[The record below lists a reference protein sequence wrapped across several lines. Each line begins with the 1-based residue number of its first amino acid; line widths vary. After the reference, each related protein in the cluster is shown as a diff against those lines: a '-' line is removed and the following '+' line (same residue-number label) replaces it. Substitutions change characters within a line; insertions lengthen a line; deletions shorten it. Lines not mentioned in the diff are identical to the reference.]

1 MLSLCPS
8 LQLWKT
14 WTNIY
19 VSTNIVSPEFIPS
32 VCVYPLH
39 PLLLGNS
46 SINAFP
52 RHQNIVGCFGFCAAC
67 VVWKGSRR
75 LVLTEPLVTAM
86 LLLYHFIIICAASWP
101 YLGLILFQTSLLHLS
116 CRQCC
121 GTTES
126 HCTFHSIWI
135 AVASKLQLSTA
146 VAYSSLYP
154 PHKATEHVLFNF
166 ANKKSHYWC

>member
-1 MLSLCPS
+1 MYIVAPEPVPTVYSINLSH
-8 LQLWKT
+8 Q
-14 WTNIY
+14 
-19 VSTNIVSPEFIPS
+19 S
-32 VCVYPLH
+32 VCISPS
-39 PLLLGNS
+39 PSFLGNS

-52 RHQNIVGCFGFCAAC
+52 RHRNIVGCVGLCAVR

-75 LVLTEPLVTAM
+75 LVLTEPLVTVM

-116 CRQCC
+116 YSVLHVSRTFILSHRAQCC
-121 GTTES
+121 GTIES

-146 VAYSSLYP
+146 VAYSSL
-154 PHKATEHVLFNF
+154 
-166 ANKKSHYWC
+166 